1 LIVAI
6 SFVLS
11 VPLCYYVISRWLEG
25 YANHIP
31 VSWWV
36 FAVALLLVAAI
47 TVALV
52 TLRCVK
58 SAMENPVEALKSE

>member
-1 LIVAI
+1 M
-6 SFVLS
+6 
-11 VPLCYYVISRWLEG
+11 
-25 YANHIP
+25 
-31 VSWWV
+31 WV